1 VNKMN
6 RFAKLAWVTLAWN
19 VFDILWGAF
28 VRATGSGAGCGN
40 HWPTCNGAILPTP
53 ENIESVIEYTHRI
66 LSGVALILVL
76 VLLIWGW
83 RKYPRGHSIRIGV
96 VGSMVFILLEAA
108 LGAGLVLLNSVMGN
122 DSGLQAGFVA
132 IHLLNTFFLLAFV
145 SLTAWWASG
154 GNPVSMKGKGNLL
167 LFFII
172 GLLGVA
178 LLAMAG
184 AVTALGDTLF
194 PARTLAQGLTQ
205 DADINASFLVRL
217 RIIHPILS
225 IIVGTYTLGLG
236 RYLRRKTVT
245 AANRQFSLI
254 LGGLILTQM
263 LAGLINVLLL
273 APVWMQIVHLLLA
286 DSLWIAF
293 ILLFASTLSETADS
307 KRKMWGSFVFYRKEN
322 TQ

>member
-1 VNKMN
+1 MN

-19 VFDILWGAF
+19 VLDILWGAF

-40 HWPTCNGAILPTP
+40 HWPTCNGAVVPTP

-76 VLLIWGW
+76 VLLLWGW
-83 RKYPRGHSIRIGV
+83 RKYPRRHSIRIGV
-96 VGSMVFILLEAA
+96 VGSAVFILLEAA
-108 LGAGLVLLNSVMGN
+108 LGAGLVLLNSVMGY
-122 DSGLQAGFVA
+122 DSGLQAGFIAV
-132 IHLLNTFFLLAFV
+132 HLLNTFFLLALL

-154 GNPVSMKGKGNLL
+154 GDSIYLKDKGNLL

-194 PARTLAQGLTQ
+194 PAQTLAQGLTQ

-217 RIIHPILS
+217 RVIHPVFSIL
-225 IIVGTYTLGLG
+225 VGGYTLGFAW
-236 RYLRRKTVT
+236 YLRRKTVT
-245 AANRQFSLI
+245 AANRRLSLI
-254 LGGLILTQM
+254 LGGLILSQM

-273 APVWMQIVHLLLA
+273 APIWMQIVHLLLA
-286 DSLWIAF
+286 DFLWITF
-293 ILLFASTLSETADS
+293 ILLFTSTLSETVGSD
-307 KRKMWGSFVFYRKEN
+307 RKMATSRE
-322 TQ
+322 